1 MKAKIKQNVP
11 MYLLGAWGFISLCVL
26 AGEDVPG
33 QQMSDLKFF
42 GSKLAAMVS
51 LWLCCRTG
59 RWLNKKGLLPE
70 IKEDEED

>member
-1 MKAKIKQNVP
+1 MKAKIKQGIRLN
-11 MYLLGAWGFISLCVL
+11 LLIVWALISVL
-26 AGEDVPG
+26 ILSGEDFPG
-33 QQMSDLKFF
+33 EPMSDLKFF

-51 LWLCCRTG
+51 LWLCYRTG

>member
-1 MKAKIKQNVP
+1 MKAKIKQNVL
-11 MYLLGAWGFISLCVL
+11 MYLLGAWGFISFCVL

>member
-1 MKAKIKQNVP
+1 MKAKIKQGIRLN
-11 MYLLGAWGFISLCVL
+11 LLIVWALISVL
-26 AGEDVPG
+26 ILSGEDFLGEP
-33 QQMSDLKFF
+33 MSDLKFF

-51 LWLCCRTG
+51 LWLCYRTG

>member
-1 MKAKIKQNVP
+1 MKAKIKQNVL
-11 MYLLGAWGFISLCVL
+11 MYLL
-26 AGEDVPG
+26 G